1 MGFAC
6 KLSPKQAA
14 ANLAMALTL
23 AADTKHLSAM
33 TKEYLE
39 FMTMCMTAGLDI
51 DLNIDNYPDTL
62 IPAKSCDHDLDVGN
76 PLMMQS
82 LVISRIGGRAPSADY
97 KTTGI
102 TGSLMPKTARGPPLC
117 IVTP

>member
-76 PLMMQS
+76 PLRMQS
-82 LVISRIGGRAPSADY
+82 PVRSCHQPDRRKGAICQLQEQALRAH
-97 KTTGI
+97 
-102 TGSLMPKTARGPPLC
+102 
-117 IVTP
+117 